1 MNMRRIAALLC
12 ALLCLAG
19 SALADTTFTFDVM
32 HYGDEAFQMHLRDEI
47 NLLVYQGEEY
57 PLEDDRFEFDN
68 ARTLYGGK
76 TRAVYEMTVPRNSFT
91 QADSNILLGR
101 VTINIPQK
109 ATLLVGRGNRRSGE
123 YTFAEP
129 ITLTDVYHEDVYVP
143 QDENGYPLLVDIV
156 YLYSYVV
163 DSETRR
169 RAATLYIDYE
179 DFSAG
184 YTSPATPQPTATPT
198 VKPTATPTAVPT
210 ATPTEAPTA
219 TPTEVPTATPTAVP
233 TATPTEVPTAT
244 PTEVPTATPTT
255 TPTEVPT
262 ATPTTVPTE
271 APTAVPTEAP
281 VPATESGMNP
291 VWLGIAAIVIVAAA
305 ALLRKKK
312 QPEPV
317 KALPQPE
324 AEPDFAAQAEALMA
338 QIQAESDLLTDDEVC
353 GKADALLRICRRII
367 RAAQEQPAR
376 SAQCRKFLS
385 YYLPTA
391 LKLLTRFREISRS
404 GVSAPE
410 AAPMRESTLKGLDMI
425 IEACQKL
432 LDNLYKGDVMDSTL
446 DVEILEKMLKNDGM
460 LDNDLSLSK
469 LLDK

>member
-12 ALLCLAG
+12 MLLYLAG
-19 SALADTTFTFDVM
+19 SALAETTFTFDVM

-47 NLLVYQGEEY
+47 NTLVYQGEEY
-57 PLEDDRFEFDN
+57 PLEDDRFEFDS
-68 ARTLYGGK
+68 AMTLYGGK

-109 ATLLVGRGNRRSGE
+109 ATLLVGQGNRRSGE

-143 QDENGYPLLVDIV
+143 QDENGYPLLVDRV

-163 DSETRR
+163 DGENRR

-179 DFSAG
+179 DFAAG

-198 VKPTATPTAVPT
+198 VN
-210 ATPTEAPTA
+210 PTA

-233 TATPTEVPTAT
+233 TATPTEVPTAI
-244 PTEVPTATPTT
+244 
-255 TPTEVPT
+255 
-262 ATPTTVPTE
+262 
-271 APTAVPTEAP
+271 PTAVPTEAP
-281 VPATESGMNP
+281 VPASEGGTFTA
-291 VWLGIAAIVIVAAA
+291 WLAIAAIVIVAAA

-324 AEPDFAAQAEALMA
+324 TEPDFAAQAEALMA
-338 QIQAESDLLTDDEVC
+338 QLQAESDLITDDEVC
-353 GKADALLRICRRII
+353 SKADALMRICRRII

-446 DVEILEKMLKNDGM
+446 DVEILEKMLKNDGL